1 MLWYNRIKTSLKT
14 SPVSLRSS
22 CYETGFKVQSV
33 GFTLIEL
40 LVTTSLSLIL
50 AGGALA
56 AYNNFNSQQGFIQ
69 TSKNV
74 IADFERTRSKSLAGE
89 KPATCASLLGH
100 RIRGSASS
108 SIYFLSIRCGGA
120 SPEVEIEQKNLPS
133 GYTFADTFDLLFP
146 PHPSPLSTTDQ
157 TINIVKTGDSR
168 VYRLIIGTNGVIQD
182 VGLVSP

>member
-1 MLWYNRIKTSLKT
+1 MPMLWFNQIKKSA
-14 SPVSLRSS
+14 
-22 CYETGFKVQSV
+22 

-40 LVTTSLSLIL
+40 LVTTSLSLVL

-89 KPATCASLLGH
+89 KPASCTSLVGH
-100 RIRGSASS
+100 RVRGTAGS
-108 SIYFLSIRCGGA
+108 SIYFLSIRCTGA
-120 SPEVEIEQKNLPS
+120 SPEVEIEQKTLPN
-133 GYTFADTFDLLFP
+133 GYAFADTFDLLFP
-146 PHPSPLSTTDQ
+146 PHPSPISTTAQ
-157 TINIVKTGDSR
+157 TIDITKTGESR
-168 VYRLIIGTNGVIQD
+168 VYRFVIETSGVIQD